1 MQGKRADRVAVL
13 IKEELGS
20 LFTRGLKDPRIG
32 FVTVTDVKVSD
43 DLKYARVFYTV
54 YGDERVREETA
65 EALDAARGFLQRDI
79 ANALNLRY
87 TPHLTFSLD
96 SSLEEGNRID
106 GIIRKIREEESS
118 KPGGG

>member
-20 LFTRGLKDPRIG
+20 LFARGLKDPRIG

-54 YGDERVREETA
+54 LGDERTKEETA
-65 EALDAARGFLQRDI
+65 EALNAARGYLQRDL
-79 ANALNLRY
+79 ATTLNLRF
-87 TPHLTFSLD
+87 TPHLAFSLD
-96 SSLEEGNRID
+96 SSLDEGNRID
-106 GIIRKIREEESS
+106 GIIRKIHDEESG
-118 KPGGG
+118 KARGG